1 MREKLYEHLRQRV
14 EGATAEQLIELMFT
28 APGSDVRLRRRILDA
43 LLAEDERFV
52 LREAEGR
59 WYARIHD
66 TLGALLSETT
76 LVVVDLETTSLGTS
90 AHHIIEIAAARVQR
104 GKVVDE
110 LSQLINPGLRL
121 PPFITRL
128 TGIDDAM
135 LAGQPNIFEVWPR
148 FLQFIGNDV
157 LVAHNAG
164 FDMSFLNAVATLRNG
179 AALTNPVLCTLRLAR
194 RLLPD
199 LKRRGL
205 DALAA
210 HFGILQADR
219 HRALGDVRITIEL
232 LFHLLELS
240 AARGV
245 VRLDQ
250 ALELQH
256 HGRDGRRFECFLP
269 RDKVQQLP
277 AEPGLYRLYDEASQ
291 LLYVGRARNL
301 RERVGSYLSNAAGH
315 SDKTLKLIRRAH
327 DVRVAVLGSELEAA
341 LEEAAAIRRER
352 PPYNRLAQHLPR
364 VAFIKLTLADPFPR
378 LAITVRPRRGRSR
391 YFGPFRD
398 RVEAEQIIGLLT
410 RLYRLRTCPGQL
422 TPAPEVIPC
431 FQGQAGACTAPCA
444 ARVSS
449 PAYRQQVEECLRL
462 LEGHGGAAVQEL
474 IERRDAQSEAQR
486 FESAAQTQRDIE
498 LLEFVARKQRSRSWI
513 TSNPNLLI
521 LQPARGRVVLAYV
534 VLNGMLALRTSLHD
548 SADVDRLDAQI
559 SAALL
564 APGRGSNRDEQIDGM
579 TIVAAWLRDHGER
592 DGYVFELATAPTPET
607 RRPAT
612 QVEEWRAA
620 CASLLSV
627 LVS

>member
-1 MREKLYEHLRQRV
+1 MREKLYEHLRQRAQ
-14 EGATAEQLIELMFT
+14 GASAEELSELMFT
-28 APGSDVRLRRRILDA
+28 APGSDTRLRARILDA
-43 LLAEDERFV
+43 LLAADERFV
-52 LREAEGR
+52 LREPEGR
-59 WYARIHD
+59 WYVRNHD
-66 TLGALLSETT
+66 TLTGLLSEATF
-76 LVVVDLETTSLGTS
+76 VVVDLETTSLGTS

-104 GKVVDE
+104 GKVIEE

-121 PPFITRL
+121 PPFITHL

-135 LAGQPNIFEVWPR
+135 LAGRPNIFEVWPR
-148 FLQFIGNDV
+148 ILQFIGNDV
-157 LVAHNAG
+157 LVAHNAN
-164 FDMSFLNAVATLRNG
+164 FDMSFLNAVATLLNG
-179 AALTNPVLCTLRLAR
+179 AALTNPVLCTLKLAR
-194 RLLPD
+194 QLLPG

-210 HFGILQADR
+210 HFGIPQADR
-219 HRALGDVRITIEL
+219 HRALGDVRITTEL
-232 LFHLLELS
+232 LFHLFELS

-250 ALELQH
+250 ALDLQH
-256 HGRDGRRFECFLP
+256 HARDGRRFECFLP

-277 AEPGLYRLYDEASQ
+277 AEPGIYRLYDEASR

-315 SDKTLKLIRRAH
+315 SDKTLELIRHAH

-352 PPYNRLAQHLPR
+352 PPYNRLARHLPR
-364 VAFIKLTLADPFPR
+364 VAFIKLTLADEFPR

-398 RVEAEQIIGLLT
+398 RVEAEQTIGLLT
-410 RLYRLRTCPGQL
+410 RLYKLRTCSGQL
-422 TPAPEVIPC
+422 APAPEVVPC
-431 FQGQAGACTAPCA
+431 FQGQAGACTEPCA

-449 PAYRQQVEECLRL
+449 PAYRQQVDECLRL
-462 LEGHGGAAVQEL
+462 LAGDADAAAPAL
-474 IERRDAQSEAQR
+474 IEKREAHVQAQR
-486 FESAAQTQRDIE
+486 FESAAKVQRDVE
-498 LLEFVARKQRSRSWI
+498 LLHFVAHKQRARSWI

-534 VLNGMLALRTSLHD
+534 VLDGVLALRTNLHD
-548 SADVDRLDAQI
+548 PADVDRLDEQI
-559 SAALL
+559 SAAL
-564 APGRGSNRDEQIDGM
+564 AATARSASRDEQVDGM

-592 DGYVFELATAPTPET
+592 DGYVFELAAPPPET
-607 RRPAT
+607 QRPAT

-620 CASLLSV
+620 CASLLSA
-627 LVS
+627 LAS